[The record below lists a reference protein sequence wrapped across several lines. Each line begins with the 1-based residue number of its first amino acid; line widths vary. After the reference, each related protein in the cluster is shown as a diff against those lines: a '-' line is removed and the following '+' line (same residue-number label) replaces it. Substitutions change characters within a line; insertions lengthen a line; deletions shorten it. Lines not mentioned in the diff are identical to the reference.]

1 MGFIPRRRIK
11 ENLRELDVF
20 IEDTNNSIFI
30 VQELPDTFVQGRTA
44 FKIFGSNFLKENIPL
59 KIEILDRDGNPVWTQ
74 PVIYGQKSSPS
85 LPYRYISVEVYPPP
99 YNVPGNAE
107 LTIVGELDDTK
118 FDIPRELI
126 GTYNVRFSKIINI
139 DTEKIIN
146 ENPILFYK
154 KPIATATEFVVAQ
167 KQTEPP
173 LTRFISGSG
182 LSGTVNQDIK
192 GNSFLSGSQV
202 DTKTEVNDKSESP
215 SGDLKAQAN
224 LYKYKTGLYK
234 TNKVMQRR
242 GLKQEKKSPEPP
254 QMRIRSSEKK
264 FITKLVG
271 SDINVNNISLPTSS
285 VLELTGLDPRE
296 ISIEDIYNSVTFPD
310 YTGKVEDISSDEEII
325 LNKPYAIE
333 FKDPTKPTSTP
344 PVKIFTDIGDIEDSV
359 LANFTASYTD
369 WQAPTV
375 SGYRF
380 DSFIDFTIDDMRT
393 FSGDVY
399 RIKVSGGS
407 DSSQGDF
414 SVLLDTV
421 VDSPELIVDTTSP
434 SGVLRSGYFID
445 QAHIDKYW
453 NTFGGNN
460 NTNQLSAFY
469 TMSLADGMYL
479 SGSYEQYNQVGR
491 VDLDATYPFTVKKDV
506 PYTLTLNVKG
516 KRGIK
521 TNVEGISNQ
530 SAKLFFHLSGSNLKD
545 FDESDIQYASSFGGA
560 ITDEFG
566 NIVGVEITDDE
577 QISGF
582 KDFGRVSHT
591 FTPSFKLD
599 RVKNIDTTIQLRIH
613 SGEWIISDLS
623 LSSATS
629 TGFSPDE
636 FTLRVP
642 IPPNTLR
649 PDNYD
654 FLIEYLDINGNTAE
668 TVTFLDNVPISGSAL
683 ILEGT
688 DNLLTGSLFMGSAAG
703 QGIESAGA
711 NSAFIRSVGYKGFLS
726 ASNATGVNSGFMMF
740 SGSVLPDESDDYKGV
755 GLEMVANSSSYFKF
769 RSDPSELDI
778 RADAFFIGDEDSA
791 FVSGSQGNIEI
802 SSSKFHLSPGG
813 DVVMNNIT
821 ASNANLSG
829 KITATSGDIG
839 GFAVEDGQLS
849 SGAGVNSVT
858 MSGDLGLIAMG
869 TGSSFNKSSMAGGL
883 RMGFDTDGQF
893 KFALGSAGSYI
904 HFDSDGV
911 SIKSDSFD
919 VTASV
924 ADINVDQFGL
934 TSTNLVI
941 SSSGQFIAAG
951 STVPS
956 GVTGTNKGF
965 FVSAADN
972 QLLIGNAAG
981 GHFIFDGT
989 NVSVSS
995 SAFYLGNDTNFI
1007 SGSQGNIQIQ
1017 SSGTTVLSGSEVR
1030 IETPKFYMGE
1040 ESQYISGSEGNIEI
1054 SSSNFHLQADGD
1066 VVMSGTVTS
1075 TAGAIGGFEIDTNQI
1090 NSSNDNVIL
1099 KSSGQITASAIQLT
1113 GEVNIIGGSAKGQL
1127 DTLGA
1132 ETASIK
1138 ARTASFENSV
1148 TSLGAKT
1155 SSFAGSIVL
1164 IGQKTA
1170 SFQSSVTTLGQK
1182 TASIEVDSGSLAA
1195 AIQLTSASLNI
1206 LNSDSNIISEFGAN
1220 TFVGLQSSEHVKISP
1235 SGLELK
1241 DASTTLGTFNAGGA
1255 IIGKTNE
1262 AHISASSLEVSVIKD
1277 SNNKTVLG
1285 SLGLDI
1291 TQGGTNVARFA
1302 AVTRLGD
1309 VANEHISMSSAGF
1322 SVKDGTT
1329 QLSTFNAGG
1338 AIIGK
1343 TNEAHISASSLE
1355 VNVIKDSNNKAV
1367 INSSGLN
1374 VTQGGNVVGVFG
1386 ATTTIGINGT
1396 TAEHVILD
1404 GTGLTIK
1411 DGSTVRASLLNTAIT
1426 LNGAST
1432 ADRVVIDEDGMEIY
1446 TADVLKASATDAGF
1460 TAFGDDVNTKAVM
1473 SSAGMTVFNDGT
1485 VADPGTG
1492 VSHFGA
1498 NLRIGAIADNTSRLE
1513 IDTSGNLKIINRQ
1526 GTTDTTT
1533 IELKTTGAAEFAGKV
1548 TAESGEI
1555 GGFTIASTQISS
1567 DNLIISS
1574 NGTLETADYTS
1585 DSKGWRI
1592 SSLDNGMAEFE
1603 NAKIRGTLSTAVFE
1617 KETVNAVGGQLY
1629 IANSSALTGSGM
1641 ISASFTTMSVVNAT
1655 GFTGSYGGDGEI
1667 LSLKKVTST
1676 GFSTEYV
1683 KIQSSSRDI
1692 PSSDTN
1698 FVGQLYVVRGY
1709 SGSAGVTA
1717 ASAENSSSIGE
1728 AAGSAQSYQPG
1739 QVIVS
1744 TGRVGTGFIRLN
1756 ANPND
1761 HTTPYMDIAE
1771 RTGSAVYDVD
1781 LKVRLGD
1788 LSGLSAARVGADPG
1802 FGLFTERAFLTKDV
1816 TVGTL
1821 ATEHIVIDAT
1831 SLVFKDGTTSM
1842 AELRGTTWTLGGAHG
1857 ATDDAIVMSPDSG
1870 VTIFDSSTDK
1880 AVVSSL
1886 GLDITQ
1892 NNVNVARF
1900 AAITRIGD
1908 VANDHVSMSSAGF
1921 SIKDGTTQLSTFNAG
1936 GAIIGKANVAHISA
1950 SSLEVNVIK
1959 DSDNKAVLGS
1969 LGLDITQGGTNVAR
1983 FAAITRIGDV
1993 ANEHISMSSA
2003 GLFVKDGTTQLSTFN
2018 AGGAIIGKTNEAHIS
2033 ASSVDLSLIFDSN
2046 NKAVL
2051 DSNSLDFTIGGNQV
2065 ATFGANPI
2073 ITGGTVTIRNHT
2085 NNNDKVVISENKME
2099 IFDNNNAVATFA
2111 ANTVIEGGTVTI
2123 QNTTNAN
2130 DKVVLSENK
2139 LEIFDNNNVVAEFAA
2154 TTTIGNTSN
2163 EHVSISGSGLELK
2176 DGSAQRF
2183 AVNSSGLA
2191 IGDNFNVDTSGN
2203 VSMSGVI
2210 SAAAGQL
2217 ATFTITSGSIDSDTG
2232 NVKRGLK
2239 LVPGDSIRGYGSEA
2253 HKTTSTGGKFS
2264 FGTGA
2269 IAPSA
2274 TAGVAYD
2281 RNIAAPDLPG
2291 TG

>member
-460 NTNQLSAFY
+460 NANQLSAFY

-904 HFDSDGV
+904 HFDSNGV

-1127 DTLGA
+1127 DAFGV

-1155 SSFAGSIVL
+1155 SSFAGSITL
-1164 IGQKTA
+1164 IGQKTSSIDENVIKLAIATGSLQAATA
-1170 SFQSSVTTLGQK
+1170 SFESSIGKLGVATSSIAGNVTASKAEALATSSLFNVSSIASSSLIAAGSVSSASLFVIATELSASVGLAQVSSSVSGAFNDDKLALESTLSEVSSSVTSSKLELKATLSEVSSSVTSSRLEFKVAEATFSSSFTLLGQK

-1262 AHISASSLEVSVIKD
+1262 AHISASS
-1277 SNNKTVLG
+1277 
-1285 SLGLDI
+1285 
-1291 TQGGTNVARFA
+1291 
-1302 AVTRLGD
+1302 
-1309 VANEHISMSSAGF
+1309 
-1322 SVKDGTT
+1322 
-1329 QLSTFNAGG
+1329 
-1338 AIIGK
+1338 
-1343 TNEAHISASSLE
+1343 
-1355 VNVIKDSNNKAV
+1355 
-1367 INSSGLN
+1367 
-1374 VTQGGNVVGVFG
+1374 
-1386 ATTTIGINGT
+1386 
-1396 TAEHVILD
+1396 
-1404 GTGLTIK
+1404 
-1411 DGSTVRASLLNTAIT
+1411 
-1426 LNGAST
+1426 
-1432 ADRVVIDEDGMEIY
+1432 
-1446 TADVLKASATDAGF
+1446 
-1460 TAFGDDVNTKAVM
+1460 
-1473 SSAGMTVFNDGT
+1473 
-1485 VADPGTG
+1485 
-1492 VSHFGA
+1492 
-1498 NLRIGAIADNTSRLE
+1498 
-1513 IDTSGNLKIINRQ
+1513 
-1526 GTTDTTT
+1526 
-1533 IELKTTGAAEFAGKV
+1533 
-1548 TAESGEI
+1548 
-1555 GGFTIASTQISS
+1555 
-1567 DNLIISS
+1567 
-1574 NGTLETADYTS
+1574 
-1585 DSKGWRI
+1585 
-1592 SSLDNGMAEFE
+1592 
-1603 NAKIRGTLSTAVFE
+1603 
-1617 KETVNAVGGQLY
+1617 
-1629 IANSSALTGSGM
+1629 
-1641 ISASFTTMSVVNAT
+1641 
-1655 GFTGSYGGDGEI
+1655 
-1667 LSLKKVTST
+1667 
-1676 GFSTEYV
+1676 
-1683 KIQSSSRDI
+1683 
-1692 PSSDTN
+1692 
-1698 FVGQLYVVRGY
+1698 
-1709 SGSAGVTA
+1709 
-1717 ASAENSSSIGE
+1717 
-1728 AAGSAQSYQPG
+1728 
-1739 QVIVS
+1739 
-1744 TGRVGTGFIRLN
+1744 
-1756 ANPND
+1756 
-1761 HTTPYMDIAE
+1761 
-1771 RTGSAVYDVD
+1771 
-1781 LKVRLGD
+1781 
-1788 LSGLSAARVGADPG
+1788 
-1802 FGLFTERAFLTKDV
+1802 
-1816 TVGTL
+1816 
-1821 ATEHIVIDAT
+1821 
-1831 SLVFKDGTTSM
+1831 
-1842 AELRGTTWTLGGAHG
+1842 
-1857 ATDDAIVMSPDSG
+1857 
-1870 VTIFDSSTDK
+1870 
-1880 AVVSSL
+1880 
-1886 GLDITQ
+1886 
-1892 NNVNVARF
+1892 
-1900 AAITRIGD
+1900 
-1908 VANDHVSMSSAGF
+1908 
-1921 SIKDGTTQLSTFNAG
+1921 
-1936 GAIIGKANVAHISA
+1936 
-1950 SSLEVNVIK
+1950 
-1959 DSDNKAVLGS
+1959 
-1969 LGLDITQGGTNVAR
+1969 
-1983 FAAITRIGDV
+1983 
-1993 ANEHISMSSA
+1993 
-2003 GLFVKDGTTQLSTFN
+2003 
-2018 AGGAIIGKTNEAHIS
+2018 
-2033 ASSVDLSLIFDSN
+2033 VDLSLIFDSN

-2085 NNNDKVVISENKME
+2085 NNNDKVVISENK
-2099 IFDNNNAVATFA
+2099 
-2111 ANTVIEGGTVTI
+2111 
-2123 QNTTNAN
+2123 
-2130 DKVVLSENK
+2130 
-2139 LEIFDNNNVVAEFAA
+2139 LEIFDNNVAVAEFAA

-2291 TG
+2291 TD

>member
-460 NTNQLSAFY
+460 NANQLSAFY

-1127 DTLGA
+1127 DAFGV

-1155 SSFAGSIVL
+1155 SSFAGSITL
-1164 IGQKTA
+1164 IGQKTSSIDENVIKLAIATGSLQAATA
-1170 SFQSSVTTLGQK
+1170 SFESSIGKLGVATSSIAGNVTASKAEALATSSLFNVSSIASSSLIAAGSVSSASLFVIATELSASVGLAQVSSSVSGAFNDDKLALESTLSEVSSSVTSSKLELKATLSEVSSSVTSSRLEFKVAEATFSSSFTLLGQK

-1241 DASTTLGTFNAGGA
+1241 DASTTLG
-1255 IIGKTNE
+1255 
-1262 AHISASSLEVSVIKD
+1262 
-1277 SNNKTVLG
+1277 
-1285 SLGLDI
+1285 
-1291 TQGGTNVARFA
+1291 
-1302 AVTRLGD
+1302 
-1309 VANEHISMSSAGF
+1309 
-1322 SVKDGTT
+1322 
-1329 QLSTFNAGG
+1329 
-1338 AIIGK
+1338 
-1343 TNEAHISASSLE
+1343 
-1355 VNVIKDSNNKAV
+1355 
-1367 INSSGLN
+1367 
-1374 VTQGGNVVGVFG
+1374 
-1386 ATTTIGINGT
+1386 
-1396 TAEHVILD
+1396 
-1404 GTGLTIK
+1404 
-1411 DGSTVRASLLNTAIT
+1411 
-1426 LNGAST
+1426 
-1432 ADRVVIDEDGMEIY
+1432 
-1446 TADVLKASATDAGF
+1446 
-1460 TAFGDDVNTKAVM
+1460 
-1473 SSAGMTVFNDGT
+1473 
-1485 VADPGTG
+1485 
-1492 VSHFGA
+1492 
-1498 NLRIGAIADNTSRLE
+1498 
-1513 IDTSGNLKIINRQ
+1513 
-1526 GTTDTTT
+1526 
-1533 IELKTTGAAEFAGKV
+1533 
-1548 TAESGEI
+1548 
-1555 GGFTIASTQISS
+1555 
-1567 DNLIISS
+1567 
-1574 NGTLETADYTS
+1574 
-1585 DSKGWRI
+1585 
-1592 SSLDNGMAEFE
+1592 
-1603 NAKIRGTLSTAVFE
+1603 
-1617 KETVNAVGGQLY
+1617 
-1629 IANSSALTGSGM
+1629 
-1641 ISASFTTMSVVNAT
+1641 
-1655 GFTGSYGGDGEI
+1655 
-1667 LSLKKVTST
+1667 
-1676 GFSTEYV
+1676 
-1683 KIQSSSRDI
+1683 
-1692 PSSDTN
+1692 
-1698 FVGQLYVVRGY
+1698 
-1709 SGSAGVTA
+1709 
-1717 ASAENSSSIGE
+1717 
-1728 AAGSAQSYQPG
+1728 
-1739 QVIVS
+1739 
-1744 TGRVGTGFIRLN
+1744 
-1756 ANPND
+1756 
-1761 HTTPYMDIAE
+1761 
-1771 RTGSAVYDVD
+1771 
-1781 LKVRLGD
+1781 
-1788 LSGLSAARVGADPG
+1788 
-1802 FGLFTERAFLTKDV
+1802 
-1816 TVGTL
+1816 
-1821 ATEHIVIDAT
+1821 
-1831 SLVFKDGTTSM
+1831 
-1842 AELRGTTWTLGGAHG
+1842 
-1857 ATDDAIVMSPDSG
+1857 
-1870 VTIFDSSTDK
+1870 
-1880 AVVSSL
+1880 
-1886 GLDITQ
+1886 
-1892 NNVNVARF
+1892 
-1900 AAITRIGD
+1900 
-1908 VANDHVSMSSAGF
+1908 
-1921 SIKDGTTQLSTFNAG
+1921 
-1936 GAIIGKANVAHISA
+1936 
-1950 SSLEVNVIK
+1950 
-1959 DSDNKAVLGS
+1959 
-1969 LGLDITQGGTNVAR
+1969 
-1983 FAAITRIGDV
+1983 
-1993 ANEHISMSSA
+1993 
-2003 GLFVKDGTTQLSTFN
+2003 TFN

>member
-460 NTNQLSAFY
+460 NANQLSAFY

-1127 DTLGA
+1127 DAFGV

-1155 SSFAGSIVL
+1155 SSFAGSITL
-1164 IGQKTA
+1164 IGQKTSSIDENVIKLAIATGSLQAATA
-1170 SFQSSVTTLGQK
+1170 SFESSIGKLGVATSSIAGNVTASKAEALATSSLFNVSSIASSSLIAAGSVSSASLFVIATELSASVGLAQVSSSVSGAFNDDKLALESTLSEVSSSVTSSRLELKATLSEVSSSVTSSRLELKASIGSVSSSVSGAFNDDKLALESTLSEVSSSVTSSKLELKATLSEVSSSVTSSRLEFKVAEATFSSSFTLLGQK

-1262 AHISASSLEVSVIKD
+1262 AHISASS
-1277 SNNKTVLG
+1277 
-1285 SLGLDI
+1285 
-1291 TQGGTNVARFA
+1291 
-1302 AVTRLGD
+1302 
-1309 VANEHISMSSAGF
+1309 
-1322 SVKDGTT
+1322 
-1329 QLSTFNAGG
+1329 
-1338 AIIGK
+1338 
-1343 TNEAHISASSLE
+1343 
-1355 VNVIKDSNNKAV
+1355 
-1367 INSSGLN
+1367 
-1374 VTQGGNVVGVFG
+1374 
-1386 ATTTIGINGT
+1386 
-1396 TAEHVILD
+1396 
-1404 GTGLTIK
+1404 
-1411 DGSTVRASLLNTAIT
+1411 
-1426 LNGAST
+1426 
-1432 ADRVVIDEDGMEIY
+1432 
-1446 TADVLKASATDAGF
+1446 
-1460 TAFGDDVNTKAVM
+1460 
-1473 SSAGMTVFNDGT
+1473 
-1485 VADPGTG
+1485 
-1492 VSHFGA
+1492 
-1498 NLRIGAIADNTSRLE
+1498 
-1513 IDTSGNLKIINRQ
+1513 
-1526 GTTDTTT
+1526 
-1533 IELKTTGAAEFAGKV
+1533 
-1548 TAESGEI
+1548 
-1555 GGFTIASTQISS
+1555 
-1567 DNLIISS
+1567 
-1574 NGTLETADYTS
+1574 
-1585 DSKGWRI
+1585 
-1592 SSLDNGMAEFE
+1592 
-1603 NAKIRGTLSTAVFE
+1603 
-1617 KETVNAVGGQLY
+1617 
-1629 IANSSALTGSGM
+1629 
-1641 ISASFTTMSVVNAT
+1641 
-1655 GFTGSYGGDGEI
+1655 
-1667 LSLKKVTST
+1667 
-1676 GFSTEYV
+1676 
-1683 KIQSSSRDI
+1683 
-1692 PSSDTN
+1692 
-1698 FVGQLYVVRGY
+1698 
-1709 SGSAGVTA
+1709 
-1717 ASAENSSSIGE
+1717 
-1728 AAGSAQSYQPG
+1728 
-1739 QVIVS
+1739 
-1744 TGRVGTGFIRLN
+1744 
-1756 ANPND
+1756 
-1761 HTTPYMDIAE
+1761 
-1771 RTGSAVYDVD
+1771 
-1781 LKVRLGD
+1781 
-1788 LSGLSAARVGADPG
+1788 
-1802 FGLFTERAFLTKDV
+1802 
-1816 TVGTL
+1816 
-1821 ATEHIVIDAT
+1821 
-1831 SLVFKDGTTSM
+1831 
-1842 AELRGTTWTLGGAHG
+1842 
-1857 ATDDAIVMSPDSG
+1857 
-1870 VTIFDSSTDK
+1870 
-1880 AVVSSL
+1880 
-1886 GLDITQ
+1886 
-1892 NNVNVARF
+1892 
-1900 AAITRIGD
+1900 
-1908 VANDHVSMSSAGF
+1908 
-1921 SIKDGTTQLSTFNAG
+1921 
-1936 GAIIGKANVAHISA
+1936 
-1950 SSLEVNVIK
+1950 
-1959 DSDNKAVLGS
+1959 
-1969 LGLDITQGGTNVAR
+1969 
-1983 FAAITRIGDV
+1983 
-1993 ANEHISMSSA
+1993 
-2003 GLFVKDGTTQLSTFN
+2003 
-2018 AGGAIIGKTNEAHIS
+2018 
-2033 ASSVDLSLIFDSN
+2033 VDLSLIFDSN

-2085 NNNDKVVISENKME
+2085 NNNDKVVISENK
-2099 IFDNNNAVATFA
+2099 
-2111 ANTVIEGGTVTI
+2111 
-2123 QNTTNAN
+2123 
-2130 DKVVLSENK
+2130 
-2139 LEIFDNNNVVAEFAA
+2139 LEIFDNNVAVAEFAA

-2291 TG
+2291 TD

>member
-20 IEDTNNSIFI
+20 IEDTDNSIFI

-44 FKIFGSNFLKENIPL
+44 FKIFGSNLLKENIPL

-333 FKDPTKPTSTP
+333 FKDPTKPTSAP

-460 NTNQLSAFY
+460 NANQLSAFY

-491 VDLDATYPFTVKKDV
+491 VDLDETYPFTVKKDV

-599 RVKNIDTTIQLRIH
+599 RVKNTDTTIQLRIH

-703 QGIESAGA
+703 EGIESAGA

-904 HFDSDGV
+904 HFDSNGV

-956 GVTGTNKGF
+956 GVDGTNKGF
-965 FVSAADN
+965 FVSAEDN
-972 QLLIGNAAG
+972 QLLIGDAAG
-981 GHFIFDGT
+981 GHFIYDGAD
-989 NVSVSS
+989 VSISS
-995 SAFYLGNDTNFI
+995 SAFFLGNADNFI
-1007 SGSQGNIQIQ
+1007 SGSNTNFELF
-1017 SSGTTVLSGSEVR
+1017 SSGTTTLSGSAVT
-1030 IETPKFYMGE
+1030 IAAPKIFLGKLD
-1040 ESQYISGSEGNIEI
+1040 SAFVSASEGNIEI

-1066 VVMSGTVTS
+1066 VVMSGQI
-1075 TAGAIGGFEIDTNQI
+1075 TADSGEIGGFEIASNQI
-1090 NSSNDNVIL
+1090 NSTNDNVIL

-1113 GEVNIIGGSAKGQL
+1113 GEVNITGGSAKGQL

-1148 TSLGAKT
+1148 TSIGAKT

-1164 IGQKTA
+1164 IGQKTSSIDENVIKLAIATGSLQAATA
-1170 SFQSSVTTLGQK
+1170 SFESSIGKLGVATSSIAGNVTASKAEALVTSSLFNVSSIASSSLIAEGSVVSSSFIAAGSVKSGSIVTDKLAIATGSLQEASASLK
-1182 TASIEVDSGSLAA
+1182 LNVISLAVQTGSLLEATASIKVDSGSLAA

-1235 SGLELK
+1235 SGLDL
-1241 DASTTLGTFNAGGA
+1241 
-1255 IIGKTNE
+1255 
-1262 AHISASSLEVSVIKD
+1262 
-1277 SNNKTVLG
+1277 
-1285 SLGLDI
+1285 
-1291 TQGGTNVARFA
+1291 
-1302 AVTRLGD
+1302 
-1309 VANEHISMSSAGF
+1309 
-1322 SVKDGTT
+1322 
-1329 QLSTFNAGG
+1329 
-1338 AIIGK
+1338 
-1343 TNEAHISASSLE
+1343 
-1355 VNVIKDSNNKAV
+1355 
-1367 INSSGLN
+1367 
-1374 VTQGGNVVGVFG
+1374 
-1386 ATTTIGINGT
+1386 
-1396 TAEHVILD
+1396 
-1404 GTGLTIK
+1404 K
-1411 DGSTVRASLLNTAIT
+1411 DGSTLL
-1426 LNGAST
+1426 G
-1432 ADRVVIDEDGMEIY
+1432 
-1446 TADVLKASATDAGF
+1446 
-1460 TAFGDDVNTKAVM
+1460 
-1473 SSAGMTVFNDGT
+1473 
-1485 VADPGTG
+1485 
-1492 VSHFGA
+1492 
-1498 NLRIGAIADNTSRLE
+1498 
-1513 IDTSGNLKIINRQ
+1513 
-1526 GTTDTTT
+1526 
-1533 IELKTTGAAEFAGKV
+1533 
-1548 TAESGEI
+1548 
-1555 GGFTIASTQISS
+1555 
-1567 DNLIISS
+1567 
-1574 NGTLETADYTS
+1574 
-1585 DSKGWRI
+1585 
-1592 SSLDNGMAEFE
+1592 
-1603 NAKIRGTLSTAVFE
+1603 
-1617 KETVNAVGGQLY
+1617 
-1629 IANSSALTGSGM
+1629 
-1641 ISASFTTMSVVNAT
+1641 
-1655 GFTGSYGGDGEI
+1655 
-1667 LSLKKVTST
+1667 
-1676 GFSTEYV
+1676 
-1683 KIQSSSRDI
+1683 
-1692 PSSDTN
+1692 
-1698 FVGQLYVVRGY
+1698 
-1709 SGSAGVTA
+1709 
-1717 ASAENSSSIGE
+1717 
-1728 AAGSAQSYQPG
+1728 
-1739 QVIVS
+1739 
-1744 TGRVGTGFIRLN
+1744 
-1756 ANPND
+1756 
-1761 HTTPYMDIAE
+1761 
-1771 RTGSAVYDVD
+1771 
-1781 LKVRLGD
+1781 
-1788 LSGLSAARVGADPG
+1788 
-1802 FGLFTERAFLTKDV
+1802 
-1816 TVGTL
+1816 
-1821 ATEHIVIDAT
+1821 
-1831 SLVFKDGTTSM
+1831 
-1842 AELRGTTWTLGGAHG
+1842 
-1857 ATDDAIVMSPDSG
+1857 
-1870 VTIFDSSTDK
+1870 
-1880 AVVSSL
+1880 
-1886 GLDITQ
+1886 
-1892 NNVNVARF
+1892 RF
-1900 AAITRIGD
+1900 A
-1908 VANDHVSMSSAGF
+1908 S
-1921 SIKDGTTQLSTFNAG
+1921 
-1936 GAIIGKANVAHISA
+1936 
-1950 SSLEVNVIK
+1950 
-1959 DSDNKAVLGS
+1959 
-1969 LGLDITQGGTNVAR
+1969 
-1983 FAAITRIGDV
+1983 
-1993 ANEHISMSSA
+1993 
-2003 GLFVKDGTTQLSTFN
+2003 
-2018 AGGAIIGKTNEAHIS
+2018 
-2033 ASSVDLSLIFDSN
+2033 
-2046 NKAVL
+2046 
-2051 DSNSLDFTIGGNQV
+2051 
-2065 ATFGANPI
+2065 
-2073 ITGGTVTIRNHT
+2073 
-2085 NNNDKVVISENKME
+2085 
-2099 IFDNNNAVATFA
+2099 
-2111 ANTVIEGGTVTI
+2111 
-2123 QNTTNAN
+2123 
-2130 DKVVLSENK
+2130 
-2139 LEIFDNNNVVAEFAA
+2139 

-2183 AVNSSGLA
+2183 AVNSSGVA
-2191 IGDNFNVDTSGN
+2191 VGDNFNVDTSGN
-2203 VSMSGVI
+2203 VTMAGTVTATAGTIGGFSIDASTISSSNDNLILKSSGQI
-2210 SAAAGQL
+2210 TASAIQLTGEVNIIGGSAKGQLDTLGAATQSLKVATASLASGITAAGVGAQASSSAVQL
-2217 ATFTITSGSIDSDTG
+2217 LKEASDAVFSSSFSLMGERTASLGIGAARATASIDGSGNVTANLTGTIGGTANATIKNGATRANTVIDSDNKFIGDLKAGSATIGDVAVNTVRDRATTAVSDYIVYSDNNRAGSSSGDGASVLPTYTQTG
-2232 NVKRGLK
+2232 ADHSTSDVGDNRNKVVCLYKHDTNNLFLRLTCLLK
-2239 LVPGDSIRGYGSEA
+2239 QSGNTTNAGSSALRCRLGFGITDITADGGYG
-2253 HKTTSTGGKFS
+2253 TFSTGGTDQPLGDVSVTHLLSTTHGSTFINQTLDIPKLDGLTIDS
-2264 FGTGA
+2264 STLVNGRLYQLTVSLRGGINAARSGVVTVSMLGVTITATG
-2269 IAPSA
+2269 
-2274 TAGVAYD
+2274 V
-2281 RNIAAPDLPG
+2281 DL
-2291 TG
+2291 T